1 MTLAELIAECRIASR
16 DIAEPPLVCDESFT
30 RWANEAVQQACE
42 RAPMLWDATS
52 SFCTV
57 AVVANT
63 ASYTLD
69 GVIRQIDDIRLR
81 STGEALAQLSATAL
95 QQAFGNRWT
104 TDTGEPRCFIRNDRV
119 IRLYPIP
126 SVADSIDMSVY
137 RLPLSTEY
145 MVTEDDTPAI
155 PVRFH
160 NDLIYWMLHRF
171 YLVDDADIAP
181 QRGKSSEYFSLF
193 ESKFGVR
200 PSARLERFRQDTG
213 TELYQLPIM
222 GVR

>member
-42 RAPMLWDATS
+42 RAPML
-52 SFCTV
+52 C
-57 AVVANT
+57 
-63 ASYTLD
+63 YTLD

-200 PSARLERFRQDTG
+200 PSARLERFREDTG